1 MSASDPLAPLGRL
14 RTRLDALPLDR
25 APLRRAGLLALLLVA
40 LLGFGRLA
48 GPDRTTAAEGQDL
61 RAATEDGSGPAAPSR
76 SAPSRSSSAWTGGR
90 VVALLFL
97 AAGGGIAFWLHR
109 RSPHRVAQRGSTLEV
124 IETHPL
130 GPGTSLR
137 LVACG
142 DEVLLLSVASEGTTL
157 LRHWPR
163 ATFGAGPRSF
173 ADALALAE
181 SSPDTRPSPHVPHDA
196 SLKAARVAA
205 GTAEPAAEARRPD
218 PAVLP
223 EPQLAAR
230 SLDVAEA
237 SLPVHPTAPHVG
249 EAGPHGRGALFPTRA
264 PRQFG
269 VQHG

>member
-1 MSASDPLAPLGRL
+1 MSTSDPLPPLGRL

-48 GPDRTTAAEGQDL
+48 APDRTTAAGGQDL

-76 SAPSRSSSAWTGGR
+76 SPSAWTGGR

-130 GPGTSLR
+130 GPGASLR

-163 ATFGAGPRSF
+163 ATFGTGPRSF

-181 SSPDTRPSPHVPHDA
+181 SSPDTEPSPTPHVPHDT
-196 SLKAARVAA
+196 SLGSAHVAA
-205 GTAEPAAEARRPD
+205 ATRTAESAVEARLPD
-218 PAVLP
+218 PTVLP
-223 EPQLAAR
+223 EP
-230 SLDVAEA
+230 
-237 SLPVHPTAPHVG
+237 HPAAPHVG